1 MDKEVLK
8 RWVVET
14 YYKNPNFPGRAFS
27 SAIGAAKGGLLDDA
41 LPKFLGAAFQ
51 VKLI

>member
-27 SAIGAAKGGLLDDA
+27 SAIGAAKGAFWMMHFPSFWELLS
-41 LPKFLGAAFQ
+41 K
-51 VKLI
+51 